1 MLEPMP
7 RIRLPSPL
15 SDEPFRTGEA
25 LAVGV
30 GYGRL
35 RGPDLARPFH
45 GARSATAVDQALAF
59 APLLL
64 PGDRFSHV
72 TAAQLWPLPVP
83 AAGEEVHIATPAPR
97 NAHRGAGVVGHQSTV
112 EAAVF
117 RHGLPLSDPLTLFL
131 ELATLLSD
139 DDLVAVGDALVLD
152 PAQLDPLDL
161 RPWITLDDLRAGCRA
176 SRAHGSRRARRAVSH
191 VRQGAESPME
201 TALRLL
207 LLRHGLPEPE
217 LNQNLFDDRGRWIGR
232 FDMVY
237 RDARVIVEYDGDQHR
252 TSTTQYERDISRIDR
267 AFAAKWTVVRVR
279 ARGIHVEPMNTVRRV
294 REALNG

>member
-1 MLEPMP
+1 MHAPLP
-7 RIRLPSPL
+7 RPL
-15 SDEPFRTGEA
+15 DSVPFRVADA
-25 LAVGV
+25 LKAGVGV
-30 GYGRL
+30 DRL
-35 RGPDLARPFH
+35 RGTDLARPFH
-45 GARSATAVDQALAF
+45 GVRSMPTIDVVRAF
-59 APLLL
+59 TPLLRA
-64 PGDRFSHV
+64 GDRFSHL
-72 TAAQLWPLPVP
+72 TAAQVWPLPLP
-83 AAGEEVHIATPAPR
+83 AAPYEVHVANPPGR
-97 NAHRGAGVVGHQSTV
+97 NAHRGEGIVGHLSTGGRSV
-112 EAAVF
+112 I
-117 RHGLPLSDPLTLFL
+117 RHDLPLSDPLTLFL

>member
-1 MLEPMP
+1 
-7 RIRLPSPL
+7 
-15 SDEPFRTGEA
+15 
-25 LAVGV
+25 
-30 GYGRL
+30 
-35 RGPDLARPFH
+35 
-45 GARSATAVDQALAF
+45 
-59 APLLL
+59 
-64 PGDRFSHV
+64 
-72 TAAQLWPLPVP
+72 
-83 AAGEEVHIATPAPR
+83 
-97 NAHRGAGVVGHQSTV
+97 
-112 EAAVF
+112 
-117 RHGLPLSDPLTLFL
+117 
-131 ELATLLSD
+131 
-139 DDLVAVGDALVLD
+139 
-152 PAQLDPLDL
+152 
-161 RPWITLDDLRAGCRA
+161 
-176 SRAHGSRRARRAVSH
+176 
-191 VRQGAESPME
+191 ME